1 MKNYYDEFSRLP
13 IEKMAQKITDMT
25 FSFQET
31 QVPKKHYKELLSKTV
46 EEVIAG
52 SVEVNLIDTY
62 YKTLEQLMKQ
72 NPKWLFQAMLCF
84 DTKIKPSTMSSAEYQ
99 ALELT
104 WAKFQ
109 ENKKSKTVDK
119 QWLDYFESIKKNG
132 AMYEFRKDMD

>member
-31 QVPKKHYKELLSKTV
+31 QVPKKHYKVLLSKTV

-72 NPKWLFQAMLCF
+72 NPK
-84 DTKIKPSTMSSAEYQ
+84 
-99 ALELT
+99 
-104 WAKFQ
+104 
-109 ENKKSKTVDK
+109 
-119 QWLDYFESIKKNG
+119 
-132 AMYEFRKDMD
+132 